1 MTVRRVP
8 VSKCK
13 VWSLHVRS
21 EESITTASCASLIRS
36 MRKHGQRLPVL
47 ARQRACPEGT
57 EFELIYGARR
67 LFAAQQLGIELLVD
81 VREIDD
87 RNAVIEME
95 VENRPRQD
103 ISPYERGVNYSR
115 WLRAGYF
122 KNQVELAKE
131 LGLSETR
138 VSRLLRYAEL
148 PTVVVA
154 AFNSVRDI
162 KEEWAVRL
170 AGICRDPKLRSDV
183 MRRARERASSPQKD
197 SPQCL
202 YDSLLR
208 GAGTDVI
215 KKRARD
221 QVIKSA
227 SGKPLFRV
235 AFRSDTLHVIL
246 PRAGMA
252 PDALIEITRHIPRV
266 LEQYGSQAALAARR
280 AEWISHRSSTSCA
293 ADSLAALPGPHL
305 GG

>member
-1 MTVRRVP
+1 MAVRRVP

-13 VWSLHVRS
+13 VWNLHVRS
-21 EESITTASCASLIRS
+21 EESINTASCASLIKS

-47 ARQRACPEGT
+47 ARQRTCPEGT

-81 VREIDD
+81 VRDIDD

-103 ISPYERGVNYSR
+103 ISAYERGVNYSR

-148 PTVVVA
+148 PAVVVG

-162 KEEWAVRL
+162 KEAWAVRL
-170 AGICRDPKLRSDV
+170 ANICRDPKLRSDV
-183 MRRARERASSPQKD
+183 MRRARERAAAPRKD
-197 SPQCL
+197 SPQSL
-202 YDSLLR
+202 YDALLR
-208 GAGTDVI
+208 GAGADVI
-215 KKRARD
+215 GKRARD
-221 QVIKSA
+221 QVITSA
-227 SGKPLFRV
+227 SGRPLFRV

-246 PRAGMA
+246 PRAGIA
-252 PDALIEITRHIPRV
+252 SDAFAEITRHIKKV
-266 LEQYGSQAALAARR
+266 LEQYGSQATPAARR
-280 AEWISHRSSTSCA
+280 AECISHRSSTSCA
-293 ADSLAALPGPHL
+293 ADTGAALRGPHL
-305 GG
+305 DG